1 MSKYKFEVGEEVL
14 VKEKLKTKRKKFHIM
29 PEMRNFEG
37 KKAIITSRW
46 KPAENDDKILRYRIK
61 GCVWTFT
68 EEMFEKIES
77 EGKEEMKKF
86 NVGDYVIGN
95 SDNYAYTDERMGL
108 GVITRLDSDGDC
120 RVLILKHEDED
131 EVGNEYGCT
140 RHGDDDFKKVSSYKE
155 AMFDI
160 MEIEDKFGVIIEFK
174 NGEKYVLA
182 DGSLYGEDSS
192 YDWDCSSLC
201 EDDFDGNLRYG
212 DSHNYDIQKITYNN
226 VVLFD
231 RTINKGEAKE
241 MTVAE
246 ISEALGYDV
255 KVVKD

>member
-1 MSKYKFEVGEEVL
+1 MSKYKFKVGEEVL
-14 VKEKLKTKRKKFHIM
+14 VKEKLKTKTSLRIDSDM
-29 PEMRNFEG
+29 LNFCG
-37 KKAIITSRW
+37 K
-46 KPAENDDKILRYRIK
+46 EVRIK
-61 GCVWTFT
+61 DQVDVPADGVPRYKIEGCVWTFT
-68 EEMFEKIES
+68 EEMFKKLES

-95 SDNYAYTDERMGL
+95 SKEYNFTDKDMKL
-108 GVITRLDSDGDC
+108 GVITRIDSDGDY
-120 RVLILKHEDED
+120 RVLILKHENED
-131 EVGNEYGCT
+131 EVGNNYGCI

-182 DGSLYGEDSS
+182 DGSIYGEDSS

-201 EDDFDGNLRYG
+201 EDDFDDNLRCE
-212 DSHNYDIQKITYNN
+212 DNHDYDIKKITYNN

-231 RTINKGEAKE
+231 RTINKGKAKE

-246 ISEALGYDV
+246 ISEALGYEV